1 MFPFYLQYLKYD
13 ILLLTGNKH
22 HFLVISLSSLSFS
35 VSLCYAAKELQQACV
50 PTLLAPKLLYQ
61 QQQLVCGISQRLVLI
76 FFKLL
81 GHSRTSSTT

>member
-35 VSLCYAAKELQQACV
+35 VSLCYAAMLPKSSSKHVCLLSLPLNSCTSNNNSCV
-50 PTLLAPKLLYQ
+50 VSA
-61 QQQLVCGISQRLVLI
+61 RD
-76 FFKLL
+76 
-81 GHSRTSSTT
+81 